1 MMLKNYYFR
10 KSLKCGDLARIH
22 KCGPVVKVI
31 SVTKNTARIWD
42 PILCERR
49 EYKLKELYNP
59 NSKTNDRTNH

>member
-1 MMLKNYYFR
+1 MRIANYRFRHNLKE
-10 KSLKCGDLARIH
+10 GDLVRVH

-31 SVTKNTARIWD
+31 SIVKKTVRVWD

-59 NSKTNDRTNH
+59 NINKK